1 VSTDGTVLLRQLP
14 RHLRLGSDRYRMD
27 DRFVDEENW
36 TCVADSVC
44 DQQAKTW
51 TCFKRPTSME
61 LTRAKCSNN
70 EANRALC
77 PESARH

>member
-1 VSTDGTVLLRQLP
+1 
-14 RHLRLGSDRYRMD
+14 MD
-27 DRFVDEENW
+27 NTFVDEENW
-36 TCVADSVC
+36 TCVVDSVY
-44 DQQAKTW
+44 DKKTTAKTW
-51 TCFKRPTSME
+51 ACFTRPTSWE